1 MTNPVL
7 NYKISTPYK
16 RKGELWKLGYH
27 TGVDF
32 KAPAGTPV
40 VAAQAGRV
48 LEVSQRVSWGESYG
62 SAIVV
67 MHKDMSRAIYAHL
80 SKTLVQKDA
89 QIQMGQLIGKVGNTG
104 NSTGSHLH
112 FEVRSGNNKDGSGYK
127 YGDDI
132 DPTPYLADD
141 EVTLGLE
148 RIGKVPNAKGGK
160 STKANRQVAG
170 TDSKPSV

>member
-1 MTNPVL
+1 MTNPVP

-32 KAPAGTPV
+32 KAPTGTPV

-67 MHKDMSRAIYAHL
+67 MHKDMSRGIA
-80 SKTLVQKDA
+80 
-89 QIQMGQLIGKVGNTG
+89 
-104 NSTGSHLH
+104 
-112 FEVRSGNNKDGSGYK
+112 
-127 YGDDI
+127 
-132 DPTPYLADD
+132 
-141 EVTLGLE
+141 
-148 RIGKVPNAKGGK
+148 
-160 STKANRQVAG
+160 QVATYTLRSDQVITKTGQG
-170 TDSKPSV
+170 TSMAMTSTQHFTWLMMK